1 MSAEVALEGVHGL
14 VRIIVSI
21 CQEEAPPPLAQ
32 PPAQPM
38 SPVLA
43 AVREAAMLFLQ
54 SEERGRDMQPM
65 MQALIRICHHEGAV
79 ATCIKT
85 MRVCAHEPVL
95 LTQCCRLLMLASR
108 SEVCKSLIVAKG
120 GISAIVA
127 ALKHHQAFAKLQVIF
142 CFQLQLVDLHVAPAK
157 RTVWF
162 LTQCAGIWVRNF
174 A

>member
-108 SEVCKSLIVAKG
+108 SEVCKSLIVASG
-120 GISAIVA
+120 GIFAIVA

-142 CFQLQLVDLHVAPAK
+142 SFELQLFDLHVALTR
-157 RTVWF
+157 RTVSPM
-162 LTQCAGIWVRNF
+162 CRNLD
-174 A
+174 